1 MLYEARHDT
10 DLQESSM
17 PISQVGLGQSAARDG
32 PGWEEALS
40 SSSLRSRRLI
50 DNILIQTYNVPG
62 PFLFT
67 VNYQFSWLDSL
78 ENQLD
83 ISSLRQILGY

>member
-1 MLYEARHDT
+1 
-10 DLQESSM
+10 M
-17 PISQVGLGQSAARDG
+17 PVSQVGLGQSAARDG
-32 PGWEEALS
+32 PGWEGALS

-50 DNILIQTYNVPG
+50 DNILIQIYHVPG

-67 VNYQFSWLDSL
+67 VKLLILKCYHNRRYICWLDSL